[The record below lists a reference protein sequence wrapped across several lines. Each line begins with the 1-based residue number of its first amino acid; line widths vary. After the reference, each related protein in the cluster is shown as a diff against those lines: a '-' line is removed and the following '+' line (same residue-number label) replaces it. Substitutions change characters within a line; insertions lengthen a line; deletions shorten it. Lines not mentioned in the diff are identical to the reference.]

1 MGATPLF
8 KAIEEVNWRE
18 ALRITEESPSQVSTW
33 VKSTGTQN
41 TTFDWSLWRRLPIH
55 EACRRQA
62 PAWLVSALLS
72 VYPEAAK
79 CTTQFGELPLHV
91 AVGSGAAPEVV
102 NLIVLANWEGIAARD
117 KSGRTPIEI
126 WDECE
131 LLVDEDHRVVF
142 ESLTRCHNT
151 YTRMQDEWQTKFNN
165 LKKQHES
172 AMQTLHLRHDDA
184 LQKEARKKAELEAEL
199 NKLNQS
205 VEMLTSENS
214 EQDDRITSFT
224 KVENTWRERVD
235 YLTKAVERLQSE
247 KAEEQENVEA
257 LHQLIEDKDDQIR
270 TLSSKV
276 RKLTKDMQHV
286 MSWYDQTDSELSKTQ
301 ESLQVMVDNYV
312 EVHEKLSHER
322 HNLKAIL
329 VKRGI
334 EAPPSRRPTVERSSP
349 PPASPSDDDEEG
361 SSIMDNAARAAAA
374 AARAALTVF
383 SDQDVD

>member
-1 MGATPLF
+1 MNVQHPGNCKTHDVHCA
-8 KAIEEVNWRE
+8 
-18 ALRITEESPSQVSTW
+18 Q
-33 VKSTGTQN
+33 
-41 TTFDWSLWRRLPIH
+41 
-55 EACRRQA
+55 ACRRQA

-72 VYPEAAK
+72 VYPEAAN

-102 NLIVLANWEGIAARD
+102 NLIVLANWEGIVARD

-142 ESLTRCHNT
+142 ECLTRCHNT

-165 LKKQHES
+165 LKKEHE
-172 AMQTLHLRHDDA
+172 AALRALNMRHDDA
-184 LQKEARKKAELEAEL
+184 MHKEAKKKAELESEL

-205 VEMLTSENS
+205 VEMLTNENA
-214 EQDDRITSFT
+214 EQNERITSFS
-224 KVENTWRERVD
+224 KVEHSWRERVD
-235 YLTKAVERLQSE
+235 YLTKSVERLQSE

-257 LHQLIEDKDDQIR
+257 LHQLIEDKDDQIKS
-270 TLSSKV
+270 LSSKV

-286 MSWYDQTDSELSKTQ
+286 MSWYDQTDSELSRTQ
-301 ESLQVMVDNYV
+301 ESLQRMVDNYV

-322 HNLKAIL
+322 DTLKSIL

-334 EAPPSRRPTVERSSP
+334 EALPRKPTIERSI
-349 PPASPSDDDEEG
+349 PSAMSEDYYNEEG
-361 SSIMDNAARAAAA
+361 YSIMNDAANAAAA
-374 AARAALTVF
+374 AARAALTVIA
-383 SDQDVD
+383 DPVD